1 MTRAAPALFVALLAV
16 ATALLFANFGR
27 LPDRVPTHFGA
38 GGVPN
43 GWMTR
48 GGYTTFM
55 LAFTVGLPVLM
66 VAAIGVLPRF
76 APRLVNLPNRDHWLA
91 PERRGD
97 SLAFLG
103 RHACL
108 LGCLMVLLAMGVH
121 WLIVRASR
129 TSPPRL
135 EEGPLLWM
143 LAVFLVA
150 LVAWIVAIVRRFP
163 RSG

>member
-1 MTRAAPALFVALLAV
+1 MSRLPYAIFAALIGGAAIVLLATTG
-16 ATALLFANFGR
+16 A
-27 LPDRVPTHFGA
+27 LPDRIPTHFVA

-66 VAAIGVLPRF
+66 VAAVGVLPRF